1 VLAAL
6 LRAVPPEMQ
15 AGLARKDSAY
25 DAWEAIKTIRV
36 GVERVKEANAEK
48 LCREFSEMAFKPGEL
63 VEEFTLWLQAVAN
76 QLRVLGDD
84 VLDKSIV
91 KRLLHAVPN
100 HLKQVAISIET
111 LMDLDIV
118 SVEEVTSRL
127 RAVEQRKKASS
138 APIKDTSGRLLL
150 TEEEWAACF
159 KIRSS
164 ESSKGNSD
172 GSGFG
177 NRRGGGRTHS
187 RGRSGGGSCD
197 LAQTSGAGPDDI
209 CNYCGEKG
217 HFEKVCRT
225 KKRNEKGQA
234 HLTQETDDHDEA
246 LLMAHGVVLN
256 PAPAA
261 HVAVDPA
268 PTPPPQ
274 HVFEI
279 EEQRVFAQLGP
290 REDREYKRWGLDTG
304 ATNHMIGA
312 WGAFSEL
319 DSDICGTVRFDDG
332 SIIEIEGRG
341 TILFTCK
348 SGEHRALTGVYYIPR
363 LTTNIL
369 SLGQMDEAGCRVDIN
384 VGLLR
389 IFDQRQKLLVKVR

>member
-1 VLAAL
+1 
-6 LRAVPPEMQ
+6 M
-15 AGLARKDSAY
+15 
-25 DAWEAIKTIRV
+25 IRV
-36 GVERVKEANAEK
+36 GIERVKEVNAEK
-48 LCREFSEMAFKPGEL
+48 LHWEFSEMVFKPGEL
-63 VEEFTLWLQAVAN
+63 VEEFTLRLQAVAY

-84 VLDKSIV
+84 VPNKSII
-91 KRLLHAVPN
+91 KRLLHAVPD
-100 HLKQVAISIET
+100 HLEQVVISIET

-127 RAVEQRKKASS
+127 HAVEKRKKASS
-138 APIKDTSGRLLL
+138 APVKDTSGRLLL
-150 TEEEWAACF
+150 MEEWATRF
-159 KIRSS
+159 KIRNG

-172 GSGFG
+172 GSGSE
-177 NRRGGGRTHS
+177 NQRGGGRTRS
-187 RGRSGGGSCD
+187 RGHSGGGSRD
-197 LAQTSGAGPDDI
+197 LAQTGGAGPDDI

-256 PAPAA
+256 PAPAT

-290 REDREYKRWGLDTG
+290 TEDREYKRWGLDTG

-319 DSDICGTVRFDDG
+319 DFDICGTVRFDDG
-332 SIIEIEGRG
+332 SIIEIEGCG

-384 VGLLR
+384 AGLLW
-389 IFDQRQKLLVKVR
+389 IFDQRQQLLVKVR